1 MYALLLVVHVF
12 VCLVLIA
19 VILLQAGRGGG
30 LSEMIGGGQP
40 NTLFGTQTNM
50 FMTRATE
57 VCAVVFVI
65 TSLSLGIL
73 STQKGKSLVER
84 EMLARTLKGS
94 APAMPAPTEA
104 PAKAEPAA
112 AAAPTS
118 PTAATKPP
126 ADASAT

>member
-1 MYALLLVVHVF
+1 MYALLMIVHISA
-12 VCLVLIA
+12 CLVLIA

-40 NTLFGTQTNM
+40 NTLFGTQTNR

-73 STQKGKSLVER
+73 STQRGKSLIEK
-84 EMLARTLKGS
+84 EMLTRSLKGS
-94 APAMPAPTEA
+94 LPAMPVQAGAPV
-104 PAKAEPAA
+104 KAEPAA
-112 AAAPTS
+112 AAAPSS
-118 PTAATKPP
+118 PIAPKPP
-126 ADASAT
+126 AEASAT